1 MEIKM
6 YREILKYLKNQRE
19 VLKSFEEENYYYQGD
34 PNIQKLLNS
43 LYYNINF
50 LDKNIERIVS
60 E

>member
-1 MEIKM
+1 MDIKM

-19 VLKSFEEENYYYQGD
+19 VLYSFQRETNYKSD

-43 LYYNINF
+43 LHYNINF
-50 LDKNIERIVS
+50 LERNIERIVS